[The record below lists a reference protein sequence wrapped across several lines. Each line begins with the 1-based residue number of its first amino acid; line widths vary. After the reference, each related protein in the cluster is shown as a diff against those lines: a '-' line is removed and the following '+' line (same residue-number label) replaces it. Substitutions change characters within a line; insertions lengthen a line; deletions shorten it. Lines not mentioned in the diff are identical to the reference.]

1 MGSVCST
8 AALELLKKTC
18 EPPTLPSET
27 KCPPWNSATAASLQL
42 FHATSPLT
50 ALSHVG
56 VGPPKNTS
64 GASAHGTVVPLP
76 RPKLVPPAHMTSVT
90 FPGSVSVA
98 LTTFLLSLIH
108 ISEPTRLLS
117 ISYAVFCL
125 K

>member
-42 FHATSPLT
+42 FHETSPLI

-56 VGPPKNTS
+56 VGPPENTN
-64 GASAHGTVVPLP
+64 GAVAQSTFVPLP
-76 RPKLVPPAHMTSVT
+76 RPKFVPPSHMTSVT
-90 FPGSVSVA
+90 LPGSVSVA
-98 LTTFLLSLIH
+98 LTTFW
-108 ISEPTRLLS
+108 
-117 ISYAVFCL
+117 
-125 K
+125 